1 MEWSS
6 RKISDEEEG
15 EFQEDDEKEKIE
27 DDDQSVDHDL
37 IDDGAAGVEK
47 EIGDTKDWETDVDN
61 VIATV
66 DGKADMEKPVMQDSS
81 SKNQGLS
88 TKINEIV
95 PSPNPNPSQV
105 NDALATGKSKKKEG
119 SMFSWKKPPSGV

>member
-1 MEWSS
+1 M
-6 RKISDEEEG
+6 
-15 EFQEDDEKEKIE
+15 
-27 DDDQSVDHDL
+27 
-37 IDDGAAGVEK
+37 
-47 EIGDTKDWETDVDN
+47 
-61 VIATV
+61 IATV